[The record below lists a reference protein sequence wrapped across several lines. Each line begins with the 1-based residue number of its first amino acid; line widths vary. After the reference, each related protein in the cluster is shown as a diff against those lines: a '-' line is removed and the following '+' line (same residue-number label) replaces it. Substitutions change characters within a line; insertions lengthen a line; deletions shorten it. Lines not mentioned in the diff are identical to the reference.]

1 MSPMCAF
8 HAAGISRR
16 PHGKPARMEE
26 RGGDAKD
33 QVARIAGRGRDD
45 AAPVVLQLGVTAV
58 VAALV
63 AVILIVSIV
72 VWIVLR

>member
-1 MSPMCAF
+1 
-8 HAAGISRR
+8 
-16 PHGKPARMEE
+16 MEE

-63 AVILIVSIV
+63 AVILVVSIV